1 MAQNLAVT
9 TTLYL
14 MVARVREAIGAV
26 SEQASGIINADI
38 IDVIHNAVLLTRKSL
53 GVVLDDFY
61 KLPVTAISLSGTMPN
76 YSASIATMDIAQMD
90 SRTLYSST
98 LGGQIPIYSA
108 DEFDQIKTLYDS
120 SEIGDNA
127 IATIAQAS
135 GTLASLPTASAVT
148 IRVYSGYASAATD
161 LQLTV
166 IRSPRYVTVGTDTL
180 DIPDMYA
187 DLVEGK
193 AIEILKSRSK

>member
-9 TTLYL
+9 TTLNL
-14 MVARVREAIGAV
+14 MIARVRDALGAA
-26 SEQASGIINADI
+26 SEQASELLTADI
-38 IDVIHNAVLLTRKSL
+38 TDVVHNAIILTRKSL
-53 GVVLDDFY
+53 GVALDEFY
-61 KLPVTAISLSGTMPN
+61 TLPVTSISLSGTMPN
-76 YSASIATMDIAQMD
+76 YTASVAAMDISQME

-98 LGGQIPIYSA
+98 LGGQVPIYSA

-120 SEIGDNA
+120 TEIGDNA
-127 IATIAQAS
+127 IANIAQAS
-135 GTLASLPTASAVT
+135 GTLASLPTVSAMT

-166 IRSPRYVTVGTDTL
+166 MRSPRYVTTGTDTL
-180 DIPDMYA
+180 DIPDMYV

-193 AIEILKSRSK
+193 AIEILKSRGK

>member
-1 MAQNLAVT
+1 
-9 TTLYL
+9 